1 MRHARTLP
9 GWLSPRERVA
19 LAVVAKREGWLP
31 GSMGGGYQKLD
42 LMGDIATLRL
52 VRRALEALGGPLVFH
67 AALHRYPIGSTLPA
81 HVGEPA
87 PGRCQVQL
95 HALVVGSGGGLF
107 YLGGEEVPLDDGD
120 AALFRPELL
129 KHQLTAV
136 EGNARLVFS
145 VGAELEPEQ
154 ARRIELA

>member
-1 MRHARTLP
+1 MANARTLP
-9 GWLSPRERVA
+9 GWLTPRERVA
-19 LAVVAKREGWLP
+19 LAVVAKRTSWRP
-31 GSMGGGYQKLD
+31 GSMGGGYEKLD
-42 LMGDIATLRL
+42 LMGDVATLRL
-52 VRRALEALGGPLVFH
+52 VRRALDALGGPLVFH

-81 HVGEPA
+81 HVDEA
-87 PGRCQVQL
+87 TPGCCQIQL

-120 AALFRPELL
+120 AVLFRPDLL

-136 EGNARLVFS
+136 EGNARLVLS
-145 VGAELEPEQ
+145 VGAEVEPEH